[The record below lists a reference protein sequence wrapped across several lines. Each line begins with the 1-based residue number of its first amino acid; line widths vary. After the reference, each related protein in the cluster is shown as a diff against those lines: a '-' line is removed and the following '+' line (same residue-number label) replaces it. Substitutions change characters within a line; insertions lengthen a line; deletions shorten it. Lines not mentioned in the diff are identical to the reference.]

1 MSKLEECTWTV
12 GELFYMA
19 YQKNPI
25 RTHELKECWENTD
38 MTNREY
44 ITGL

>member
-1 MSKLEECTWTV
+1 MSKLKECTWTV

-25 RTHELKECWENTD
+25 RAHELKECWENTD
-38 MTNREY
+38 MTNMEY
-44 ITGL
+44 VTGL